1 MPLEI
6 IMRKKRNAITM
17 QDTTKVLKQKSER
30 IELIIEGE
38 NFKQV
43 AKTFI
48 ESLYEPNFN
57 IQSSENVKGIGIKE
71 DSYSIRAI
79 IPKDKNFKKF
89 IDINKNL
96 VYKYANNIKKNY
108 DNKLLDPENE
118 YSQIYLYIMESLYI
132 FFKNHCNS
140 DVELFK
146 LYIEDSN
153 KTYINSEDKKY
164 TFAKYMYMSLD
175 RMIKEENKLHEK
187 SLEKGNMRESGRFA
201 RIDVDAT
208 SKTEDGNEK
217 DIDLYSMELFTLL
230 HDEDSRTDE
239 QILKDNIKEMKRI
252 QEKLLTVL
260 TKSQMKFITIE
271 TYGCYFDIELN
282 DFVMK
287 EYSKQQRNQFFNQIS
302 KRISRD
308 IKPFF
313 IKKHNEKYVY
323 EMIEYRRKNRKKL
336 DATLRDTEDYINKHS
351 NFKVSNIKI

>member
-1 MPLEI
+1 MSSSNRLIKNLNVSESNLEG
-6 IMRKKRNAITM
+6 
-17 QDTTKVLKQKSER
+17 QKLED
-30 IELIIEGE
+30 IVDI
-38 NFKQV
+38 
-43 AKTFI
+43 FI
-48 ESLYEPNFN
+48 NSLYKS
-57 IQSSENVKGIGIKE
+57 IIKAN
-71 DSYSIRAI
+71 SYSIRTI
-79 IPKDKNFKKF
+79 TSKDANFKDFVKR
-89 IDINKNL
+89 NERL

-108 DNKLLDPENE
+108 DEKLLDSENE
-118 YSQIYLYIMESLYI
+118 YANIYLYIMESLYM

-140 DVELFK
+140 DIELFK

-153 KTYINSEDKKY
+153 KTYINSEYKKY

-260 TKSQMKFITIE
+260 TKSQMKFITTE
-271 TYGCYFDIELN
+271 TYGCYFDI
-282 DFVMK
+282 
-287 EYSKQQRNQFFNQIS
+287 
-302 KRISRD
+302 
-308 IKPFF
+308 
-313 IKKHNEKYVY
+313 
-323 EMIEYRRKNRKKL
+323 
-336 DATLRDTEDYINKHS
+336 
-351 NFKVSNIKI
+351 

>member
-1 MPLEI
+1 MSSSSRLIKNLNVSESNLEG
-6 IMRKKRNAITM
+6 
-17 QDTTKVLKQKSER
+17 QKLED
-30 IELIIEGE
+30 IVDI
-38 NFKQV
+38 
-43 AKTFI
+43 FI
-48 ESLYEPNFN
+48 NSLYKS
-57 IQSSENVKGIGIKE
+57 IIKAN
-71 DSYSIRAI
+71 SYSIRTITSKNA
-79 IPKDKNFKKF
+79 NFKDFVKR
-89 IDINKNL
+89 NERL

-108 DNKLLDPENE
+108 DEKLLDSENE
-118 YSQIYLYIMESLYI
+118 YANIYLYIMESLYT

-140 DVELFK
+140 DIELFK

-201 RIDVDAT
+201 RIDLDAT
-208 SKTEDGNEK
+208 SETGDGNEK

-252 QEKLLTVL
+252 QGKLLTVL
-260 TKSQMKFITIE
+260 TKSQMEFITTE
-271 TYGCYFDIELN
+271 TYGCYFDIKLN

-287 EYSKQQRNQFFNQIS
+287 EYSKQQRNQFLNQIS
-302 KRISRD
+302 KRIGRD

-351 NFKVSNIKI
+351 NFKVSNIKLQD